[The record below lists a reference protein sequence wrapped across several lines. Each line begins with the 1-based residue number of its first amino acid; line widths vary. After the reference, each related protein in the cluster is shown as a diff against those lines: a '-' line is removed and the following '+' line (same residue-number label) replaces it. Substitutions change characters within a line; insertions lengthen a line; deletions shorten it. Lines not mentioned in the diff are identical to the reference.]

1 LLKSS
6 AAWSIGGTMI
16 RVIIK
21 RQVTQEEKISELL
34 RELRAA
40 ATSHQGYMGG
50 ETMVSTEDKR
60 VITVMGTWRSL
71 IDWEEWKT
79 SQERSEITKRISPL
93 LAAQPIVETYELKP
107 AEELD
112 FMEDPYGWLL
122 VKEHT
127 SFDG

>member
-1 LLKSS
+1 
-6 AAWSIGGTMI
+6 MI

-21 RQVTQEEKISELL
+21 RQVLLEEKISELL
-34 RELRAA
+34 RDLRAA
-40 ATSHQGYMGG
+40 ASPHPGYLGG
-50 ETMVSTEDKR
+50 ETMISTDDKH

-71 IDWEEWKT
+71 IDWEEWRDSK
-79 SQERSEITKRISPL
+79 ERMELTKKINPL
-93 LAAQPIVETYELKP
+93 LAEPPKTETYELKP
-107 AEELD
+107 IEELD

>member
-1 LLKSS
+1 
-6 AAWSIGGTMI
+6 MI

-21 RQVTQEEKISELL
+21 RQVVQEEKISELL
-34 RELRAA
+34 RDLRTAA
-40 ATSHQGYMGG
+40 MPHPGYLGG
-50 ETMVSTEDKR
+50 ETMVSTEDKN
-60 VITVMGTWRSL
+60 VITVMGTWRSFT
-71 IDWEEWKT
+71 DWEEWRDSK
-79 SQERSEITKRISPL
+79 ERLELTKRIGPL
-93 LAAQPIVETYELKP
+93 LAQPPITETYELKP

>member
-1 LLKSS
+1 
-6 AAWSIGGTMI
+6 MI

-40 ATSHQGYMGG
+40 AMPHPGYMGG
-50 ETMVSTEDKR
+50 ETMVSTEDKH

-71 IDWEEWKT
+71 DAWEEWQA
-79 SQERSEITKRISPL
+79 SQERSEITKRIDSL
-93 LAAQPIVETYELKP
+93 LAAPPVVETYELKP
-107 AEELD
+107 SEELD

>member
-1 LLKSS
+1 
-6 AAWSIGGTMI
+6 MI

-21 RQVTQEEKISELL
+21 RQVIQEEKIPELL
-34 RELRAA
+34 RDLRAA
-40 ATSHQGYMGG
+40 AAPHPGYMGG
-50 ETMVSTEDKR
+50 ETMVSTEDKN

-71 IDWEEWKT
+71 DAWEEWKA
-79 SQERSEITKRISPL
+79 SKERSEITKRISPL
-93 LAAQPIVETYELKP
+93 LAAPPVMETYEIKP
-107 AEELD
+107 SEELD